1 MAHLL
6 LLAGCS
12 LPWPV
17 PCSCLHPRSPA
28 AAWPALC
35 QASLHHPNLVRYHD
49 GFIEGDKYLCAVMDL
64 LPAGDLEGVIRCGT
78 GVCCADH
85 QLCGRTS
92 DAFLEQEPTCDA
104 LFDQRRCTCSFAG
117 RTSSGGSDCRRPM
130 CGATCCRPAGAWTIC
145 TSKWNADGLPASHGL
160 ASSR

>member
-17 PCSCLHPRSPA
+17 LCSCLHPRSPVS
-28 AAWPALC
+28 AWPTLC

-64 LPAGDLEGVIRCGT
+64 LPAGDLEGVIRCAL
-78 GVCCADH
+78 VRAHRQQCR
-85 QLCGRTS
+85 RTC
-92 DAFLEQEPTCDA
+92 EA
-104 LFDQRRCTCSFAG
+104 LFEQRRCTCSFAG
-117 RTSSGGSDCRRPM
+117 RTSSGGSDCRRPT

-145 TSKWNADGLPASHGL
+145 TSE
-160 ASSR
+160 